1 VTTEVIA
8 IVDAEARIA
17 ELKNRHGRPLFNFL
31 LRLTHGER
39 DLAEDLLQ
47 ETMIRAWRNLDRVP
61 MAEENSR
68 RWLFIVARRIAIDA
82 ARSRQSRPTEV
93 NLLDLEI
100 VSSANPTTEAVL
112 AADSMRRAIRSL
124 SHDQRR
130 ILAELYIHGSTT
142 KEAAR
147 RLGIPL
153 GTVKSRNFYALRSLR
168 DAVLCD

>member
-112 AADSMRRAIRSL
+112 ATDSMRRAIRSL
-124 SHDQRR
+124 SHEQRM

-153 GTVKSRNFYALRSLR
+153 GTVKSRTFYALRSLR